1 MSLLHFFV
9 LINHHKRKPSQQE
22 SSLIQAPQMLA
33 SKHCLHDLSDRVS
46 DLLLQFY
53 YNFHLHFAQS
63 NGILRQDCLLYR
75 PMRYLTN
82 LLKIILL
89 TQWQQES
96 KESFLILSLLVSYP
110 KFPGGTIKNIINF
123 LSFIM

>member
-1 MSLLHFFV
+1 MYLLHSFV

-22 SSLIQAPQMLA
+22 SSLIQALKLSA
-33 SKHCLHDLSDRVS
+33 SKHCLHGLLDRVS
-46 DLLLQFY
+46 NLLLQFY

-63 NGILRQDCLLYR
+63 NGISRQDRLLYR
-75 PMRYLTN
+75 LMRYLTN

-96 KESFLILSLLVSYP
+96 IKSSSILSLLVSYP
-110 KFPGGTIKNIINF
+110 KFPGGTINNIINF
-123 LSFIM
+123 LSFTM